1 MTTQNCAEC
10 GTRAEPGQS
19 FCDACGAV
27 LSWTDRP
34 AARPTAPSGPARTPS
49 GPAAGAAA
57 PSAPGAGST
66 PAPGATP
73 SGPGPAASA
82 QGAGSA
88 TGPGTASGTA
98 SGHVPGAGSATGQTS
113 AAAPGPAPG
122 PGPVPAPD
130 SGPWAPRTGTDS
142 RSGSAT
148 APGAGTGTGSGSG
161 SSGSAPGTGGSARSG
176 SATAP
181 GAGIGAG
188 TGTGAASTPGAA
200 AGPSPAYG
208 SGPDPAHASGP
219 GSQPGLAHGSGAG
232 SGSAPGSTTAHG
244 STAGHGQATGHSAAA
259 GHGGGV
265 AQGPGTAHAAG
276 AASDGGSGPG
286 HRPAQGT
293 VLAASPPTP
302 PAPAASAAAPAADD
316 DHDPDDE
323 DTTETPL
330 PVIPPEDG
338 TAAPSGTAPAAAHPP
353 APDATAPTAPVPA
366 AAPAP
371 ALGDTMAA
379 RARSLLVP
387 VADAEPRPAAPPSV
401 APVLPGRPV
410 ADRPQVRAPGP
421 VQGEQFGV
429 ACPWCATP
437 NNPDRHFCVR
447 CAMPMTLEDRSSL
460 RLPWWRRLFHRN
472 REAHWAGD
480 RPRLRRTFDRI
491 LSWVVAAVVLTLV
504 IIAGVNTPAAIQ
516 ATRDH
521 FAKRAP
527 VAPDSF
533 AASRSYPGHKPEL
546 AFDKINNSW
555 WGPGVS
561 QSGEG
566 EWIEA
571 RFDEPTRLLDLI
583 ITSGTSVR
591 PDQLTQSALPHR
603 IKATITLKDGK
614 TTTRE
619 IVLDQSSG
627 GQRRAFRVGEVT
639 KVRFT
644 IESSYMASPSKQV
657 SIAEIEFFG
666 PSSANAT

>member
-1 MTTQNCAEC
+1 M
-10 GTRAEPGQS
+10 
-19 FCDACGAV
+19 
-27 LSWTDRP
+27 
-34 AARPTAPSGPARTPS
+34 
-49 GPAAGAAA
+49 
-57 PSAPGAGST
+57 
-66 PAPGATP
+66 
-73 SGPGPAASA
+73 
-82 QGAGSA
+82 
-88 TGPGTASGTA
+88 
-98 SGHVPGAGSATGQTS
+98 
-113 AAAPGPAPG
+113 
-122 PGPVPAPD
+122 
-130 SGPWAPRTGTDS
+130 
-142 RSGSAT
+142 
-148 APGAGTGTGSGSG
+148 
-161 SSGSAPGTGGSARSG
+161 
-176 SATAP
+176 
-181 GAGIGAG
+181 
-188 TGTGAASTPGAA
+188 
-200 AGPSPAYG
+200 
-208 SGPDPAHASGP
+208 
-219 GSQPGLAHGSGAG
+219 
-232 SGSAPGSTTAHG
+232 
-244 STAGHGQATGHSAAA
+244 GHSAAA

-265 AQGPGTAHAAG
+265 AQGPGTAHA
-276 AASDGGSGPG
+276 DGGSGPG

-293 VLAASPPTP
+293 ASPAGTALAASPHTP
-302 PAPAASAAAPAADD
+302 PAPAASAAAPATDD
-316 DHDPDDE
+316 EHDPDDE

-338 TAAPSGTAPAAAHPP
+338 AAAPSGTAPASAHPP

-366 AAPAP
+366 PAPAP
-371 ALGDTMAA
+371 ASALGDTMAA

-437 NNPDRHFCVR
+437 NNPDRHFCMR

>member
-34 AARPTAPSGPARTPS
+34 PART
-49 GPAAGAAA
+49 
-57 PSAPGAGST
+57 GAGTGST
-66 PAPGATP
+66 
-73 SGPGPAASA
+73 
-82 QGAGSA
+82 AGSGSG
-88 TGPGTASGTA
+88 TGSDPGPGTG
-98 SGHVPGAGSATGQTS
+98 
-113 AAAPGPAPG
+113 
-122 PGPVPAPD
+122 
-130 SGPWAPRTGTDS
+130 SGPNP
-142 RSGSAT
+142 
-148 APGAGTGTGSGSG
+148 GTGSGSASGPGTSFAAGTG
-161 SSGSAPGTGGSARSG
+161 SNSGAHSGSGPVSGTGAR
-176 SATAP
+176 T
-181 GAGIGAG
+181 GAGTGAATGDEAGAG
-188 TGTGAASTPGAA
+188 TGTGAPHGSGTASGSTYGSGPVSAPVSGSAYGAGAA
-200 AGPSPAYG
+200 AGADSGAPSG
-208 SGPDPAHASGP
+208 
-219 GSQPGLAHGSGAG
+219 GSGAG
-232 SGSAPGSTTAHG
+232 YRSAEGTREPSGAAGPEAGAVSRTASATTA
-244 STAGHGQATGHSAAA
+244 
-259 GHGGGV
+259 
-265 AQGPGTAHAAG
+265 
-276 AASDGGSGPG
+276 
-286 HRPAQGT
+286 
-293 VLAASPPTP
+293 
-302 PAPAASAAAPAADD
+302 PAPAPAPGAVPGTTVANASAPTSPHTTPEPSTQAAAPAADD
-316 DHDPDDE
+316 DYDPDDE

-338 TAAPSGTAPAAAHPP
+338 TAAPSGAAPASAQAH
-353 APDATAPTAPVPA
+353 APDQTAPTTPVPA

-387 VADAEPRPAAPPSV
+387 VADAEPRPAEPPSV

-421 VQGEQFGV
+421 VQGELHGV

-447 CAMPMTLEDRSSL
+447 CAMPMTLEDRSSI
-460 RLPWWRRLFHRN
+460 RLPWWRRLFNRN
-472 REAHWAGD
+472 GASPWAGD

-504 IIAGVNTPAAIQ
+504 IIAAMNTPEAIQ

-591 PDQLTQSALPHR
+591 PDQLNQSALPHR

-619 IVLDQSSG
+619 ITLDQSSG

-644 IESSYMASPSKQV
+644 IESSYMASGSKQV

-666 PSSANAT
+666 RSSANST

>member
-27 LSWTDRP
+27 LSWTDR
-34 AARPTAPSGPARTPS
+34 TPARAAAAPGS
-49 GPAAGAAA
+49 GGAAAAAGSAGSPEPGAGTGAGTAASAGTGAAAGAAA
-57 PSAPGAGST
+57 
-66 PAPGATP
+66 
-73 SGPGPAASA
+73 
-82 QGAGSA
+82 
-88 TGPGTASGTA
+88 
-98 SGHVPGAGSATGQTS
+98 
-113 AAAPGPAPG
+113 
-122 PGPVPAPD
+122 
-130 SGPWAPRTGTDS
+130 
-142 RSGSAT
+142 
-148 APGAGTGTGSGSG
+148 G
-161 SSGSAPGTGGSARSG
+161 SSARRSED
-176 SATAP
+176 
-181 GAGIGAG
+181 GA
-188 TGTGAASTPGAA
+188 
-200 AGPSPAYG
+200 
-208 SGPDPAHASGP
+208 HE
-219 GSQPGLAHGSGAG
+219 
-232 SGSAPGSTTAHG
+232 
-244 STAGHGQATGHSAAA
+244 
-259 GHGGGV
+259 
-265 AQGPGTAHAAG
+265 
-276 AASDGGSGPG
+276 
-286 HRPAQGT
+286 
-293 VLAASPPTP
+293 P
-302 PAPAASAAAPAADD
+302 PAPAPDAQAPDD
-316 DHDPDDE
+316 HHDPDDE

-330 PVIPPEDG
+330 PAVPPESG
-338 TAAPSGTAPAAAHPP
+338 TATPTTSSPAAGDPPQPGAAPRTPPAPAAPSAP
-353 APDATAPTAPVPA
+353 APDTTAPTAPVPSA
-366 AAPAP
+366 ATAAPGQHDPAPAQPDPAP

-421 VQGEQFGV
+421 VQGEMHGV

-447 CAMPMTLEDRSSL
+447 CAMPMTLEDRSSQ
-460 RLPWWRRLFHRN
+460 RLPWWRRLFHRGGVTP
-472 REAHWAGD
+472 WAGD

-491 LSWVVAAVVLTLV
+491 VTWVVAAVVLTLL
-504 IIAGVNTPAAIQ
+504 IIAGVNTPAAVQ

-521 FAKRAP
+521 FSKRAP
-527 VAPDSF
+527 VPPDSV

-571 RFDEPTRLLDLI
+571 RFDEPTRLLDVI

-591 PDQLTQSALPHR
+591 PDQLSESALPHR

-614 TTTRE
+614 TTTRDL
-619 IVLDQSSG
+619 VLDQSAG

-644 IESSYMASPSKQV
+644 IESSYSVSASKQV

-666 PSSANAT
+666 RSSAGSS

>member
-34 AARPTAPSGPARTPS
+34 PART
-49 GPAAGAAA
+49 
-57 PSAPGAGST
+57 GAGTGPTTGS
-66 PAPGATP
+66 GSGSG
-73 SGPGPAASA
+73 SGPGSDPGSGTGSGPNPGTGSGSASGPGTGFAAGTGSNSGSVSGTGA
-82 QGAGSA
+82 RPGAGAGSA
-88 TGPGTASGTA
+88 TGDEAGAGAGAPYGSGTA
-98 SGHVPGAGSATGQTS
+98 SGAGMASAHG
-113 AAAPGPAPG
+113 
-122 PGPVPAPD
+122 
-130 SGPWAPRTGTDS
+130 SGHGSGTA
-142 RSGSAT
+142 SGST
-148 APGAGTGTGSGSG
+148 
-161 SSGSAPGTGGSARSG
+161 
-176 SATAP
+176 
-181 GAGIGAG
+181 
-188 TGTGAASTPGAA
+188 
-200 AGPSPAYG
+200 YG
-208 SGPDPAHASGP
+208 SGPVSGHVSGSAYGAGPAAGADAGAPSG
-219 GSQPGLAHGSGAG
+219 GSGAG
-232 SGSAPGSTTAHG
+232 YRPAEGTREPSGAAGPEAGAVSRTAFASATTA
-244 STAGHGQATGHSAAA
+244 
-259 GHGGGV
+259 
-265 AQGPGTAHAAG
+265 
-276 AASDGGSGPG
+276 
-286 HRPAQGT
+286 
-293 VLAASPPTP
+293 
-302 PAPAASAAAPAADD
+302 PAPAPASGAVPGATVTNASAPTSPHATPEPSTQAAAPAADD

-338 TAAPSGTAPAAAHPP
+338 TAAPSGAAPASAQAHAPAH
-353 APDATAPTAPVPA
+353 APDPTAPTTPVPA

-421 VQGEQFGV
+421 VQGELYGV

-447 CAMPMTLEDRSSL
+447 CAMPMTLEDRSSI
-460 RLPWWRRLFHRN
+460 RLPWWRRLFNRN
-472 REAHWAGD
+472 GASPWAGD

-504 IIAGVNTPAAIQ
+504 IIAAMNTPEAIQ

-591 PDQLTQSALPHR
+591 PDQLNQSALPHR

-619 IVLDQSSG
+619 ITLDQSSG

-644 IESSYMASPSKQV
+644 IESSYMASGSKQV

-666 PSSANAT
+666 RSSANST